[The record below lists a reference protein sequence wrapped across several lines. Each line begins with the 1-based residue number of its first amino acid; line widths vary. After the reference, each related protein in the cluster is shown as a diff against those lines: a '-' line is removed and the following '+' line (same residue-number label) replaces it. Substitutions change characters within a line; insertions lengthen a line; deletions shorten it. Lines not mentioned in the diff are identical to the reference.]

1 MNNRRGLKSVPM
13 ASEPKPAE
21 MAVEQEDFELVRRFK
36 HEGDLTA
43 FESLFRRHQQYV
55 AGLCLSLLRSHAEAE
70 DAMQEVFI
78 KVYRGLAA
86 FEPKVTFRGWLYRIT
101 INHCRD
107 LIDQR
112 LRRAEDSDDELLA
125 AIATLPKQETQ
136 LVATMMLEAALEKL
150 KPDYRI
156 AFILQAVEGRTIGEV
171 ADVLGIGFEAAAS
184 RLRRAYQQFVKA
196 YDTINHQRIL

>member
-1 MNNRRGLKSVPM
+1 MKDRRGLKSVPM
-13 ASEPKPAE
+13 ANEPKPAE
-21 MAVEQEDFELVRRFK
+21 VGVEQEDFELVRQFK
-36 HEGDLTA
+36 QDGDLAA

-55 AGLCLSLLRSHAEAE
+55 AGLCLSLLRSQAEAE

-78 KVYRGLAA
+78 KVYRGLAT

-101 INHCRD
+101 VNHCRD

-125 AIATLPKQETQ
+125 AISTLPRQETQ

-150 KPDYRI
+150 KPDYRV

-196 YDTINHQRIL
+196 YDAIDRSQ

>member
-1 MNNRRGLKSVPM
+1 MKDRRGLKSVPM
-13 ASEPKPAE
+13 ANEPKPAE
-21 MAVEQEDFELVRRFK
+21 VAVEQEDFELVRRFK
-36 HEGDLTA
+36 HNGDLAA

-78 KVYRGLAA
+78 KVYRGLAS

-101 INHCRD
+101 VNHCRD

-125 AIATLPKQETQ
+125 AIATLPKQESQ
-136 LVATMMLEAALEKL
+136 LVVTMMLEAALEKL
-150 KPDYRI
+150 KPDYRV

-171 ADVLGIGFEAAAS
+171 ADVLGISFEAAAS

-196 YDTINHQRIL
+196 YDAIDHRQ

>member
-1 MNNRRGLKSVPM
+1 MKDRRGLRRVPEAPM
-13 ASEPKPAE
+13 RSEAKPVE
-21 MAVEQEDFELVRRFK
+21 SVEQEDFELVRRFK

-43 FESLFRRHQQYV
+43 FEALFRRHQQYV

-78 KVYRGLAA
+78 KAYRGLAS

-101 INHCRD
+101 VNHCRD

-112 LRRAEDSDDELLA
+112 VRRAEDGDEELLA
-125 AIATLPKQETQ
+125 TIATLPKQEAQ
-136 LVATMMLEAALEKL
+136 LVATMTLEAALEKL
-150 KPDYRI
+150 KPDYRV

-171 ADVLGIGFEAAAS
+171 AEMLGIGFEAAAS
-184 RLRRAYQQFVKA
+184 RLRRAYQQFVAA
-196 YDTINHQRIL
+196 YDAINRK